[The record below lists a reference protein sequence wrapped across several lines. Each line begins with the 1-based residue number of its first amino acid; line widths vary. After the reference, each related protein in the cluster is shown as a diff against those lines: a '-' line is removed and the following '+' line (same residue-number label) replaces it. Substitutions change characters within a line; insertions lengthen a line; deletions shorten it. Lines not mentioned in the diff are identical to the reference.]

1 MFWESQIW
9 YWSLQWAGF
18 QLNKSNDTSISYSE
32 DTVKL
37 DVIVKEF
44 TQKSLLVPVV
54 VNNLPSDLSIRLV
67 PENVTI
73 RFDVA
78 MEDYNN
84 IAAINFLLMCDFDK
98 KNDQTI
104 NLIDSSNINGILK
117 KQTKSNM
124 FKPEN
129 DIPNNYWFTLN
140 REDVFKYT
148 GKNFSPYI
156 IYLSGQNDLPK
167 TKSITANISNN
178 HKKYALTWFS
188 LAISILLIYLYLR
201 KKNY

>member
-1 MFWESQIW
+1 MNIDYTVTALMF
-9 YWSLQWAGF
+9 
-18 QLNKSNDTSISYSE
+18 
-32 DTVKL
+32 
-37 DVIVKEF
+37 
-44 TQKSLLVPVV
+44 P
-54 VNNLPSDLSIRLV
+54 
-67 PENVTI
+67 
-73 RFDVA
+73 
-78 MEDYNN
+78 
-84 IAAINFLLMCDFDK
+84 AIPLLM
-98 KNDQTI
+98 NI
-104 NLIDSSNINGILK
+104 YSNINGILK

>member
-1 MFWESQIW
+1 
-9 YWSLQWAGF
+9 
-18 QLNKSNDTSISYSE
+18 
-32 DTVKL
+32 
-37 DVIVKEF
+37 
-44 TQKSLLVPVV
+44 
-54 VNNLPSDLSIRLV
+54 
-67 PENVTI
+67 
-73 RFDVA
+73 
-78 MEDYNN
+78 
-84 IAAINFLLMCDFDK
+84 
-98 KNDQTI
+98 
-104 NLIDSSNINGILK
+104 
-117 KQTKSNM
+117 M

-156 IYLSGQNDLPK
+156 IYLSEQNDLPK